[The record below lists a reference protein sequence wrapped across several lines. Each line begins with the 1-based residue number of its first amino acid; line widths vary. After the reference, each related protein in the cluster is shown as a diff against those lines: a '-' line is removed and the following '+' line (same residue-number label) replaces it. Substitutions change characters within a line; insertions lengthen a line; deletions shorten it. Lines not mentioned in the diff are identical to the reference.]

1 MTKWWYQLPVRGQD
15 FWKLGGYL
23 MCSMLQGCEL
33 KLSMIKEV
41 VKVPVCI
48 ELEPDNPELHVP
60 ATELHPFP
68 QKADIEPQ

>member
-1 MTKWWYQLPVRGQD
+1 M
-15 FWKLGGYL
+15 
-23 MCSMLQGCEL
+23 
-33 KLSMIKEV
+33 EV

-68 QKADIEPQ
+68 RKADVEPQ